1 MTMYDVATK
10 LLGYTLDGETRSCLL
25 LRLKGLVDFLADD
38 NDKNSPKM
46 RFASKLVK
54 EFEELGA
61 GIKDSLDAEEDLQK
75 RYDKLLQDYAILQ
88 DKYDAAISGAAD
100 IEDWKDLVIQALPD
114 EASVA
119 MANDVEAAL
128 DQFKSVY

>member
-10 LLGYTLDGETRSCLL
+10 LLGYTLDGEARSCLL
-25 LRLKGLVDFLADD
+25 LRLKDLVDFLSDD

-88 DKYDAAISGAAD
+88 DKYDTAISGAAD
-100 IEDWKDLVIQALPD
+100 IEDWKDMVIQALPD
-114 EASVA
+114 GASVA

-128 DQFKSVY
+128 ENIKSVY

>member
-10 LLGYTLDGETRSCLL
+10 LLGYTLDGEARSCLL
-25 LRLKGLVDFLADD
+25 LRLKDLVDFLSDD
-38 NDKNSPKM
+38 NDKNGPKM
-46 RFASKLVK
+46 RFAYKLVK

-75 RYDKLLQDYAILQ
+75 KYDKLLHDYAILQ
-88 DKYDAAISGAAD
+88 DKYDTAISGAAD
-100 IEDWKDLVIQALPD
+100 IEDWKDMVIQALPAG
-114 EASVA
+114 ASVA

-128 DQFKSVY
+128 ENIKNVY